1 MLKTFSEGLKRTRE
15 EAGISLER
23 VSAKT
28 RIDIK
33 FLEAIE
39 RGDINF
45 LPELYVKAFIKQYA
59 KVIGLDEEE
68 TLVDFLIAKEGKQIL
83 SKEEKT
89 LDSGTSEGSTNEQR
103 SDNEVKD
110 DKKESD
116 TPKTYTYTDD
126 SALKKEIAAENKKP
140 NPIVV
145 FVGILLGFIVIG
157 LFYILFIKKS
167 EEIIVQEK
175 PFEEV
180 LEESNKRQIE
190 ETNNL
195 ISEQNQ
201 STNSNELTLTITNT
215 DSNDSAWVL
224 IIIDDVSKQ
233 DFILLPK
240 ASKTVEAKNSFQ
252 FTLGNSGVIKLVL
265 NDDELEFNGR
275 RGAIRYFKLDKNG
288 MERIYSPPKLNS
300 N

>member
-1 MLKTFSEGLKRTRE
+1 MLKAFAEGLKRTRE
-15 EAGISLER
+15 EAGITLQR

-39 RGDINF
+39 RGDIDF

-68 TLVDFLIAKEGKQIL
+68 TLQDFLTAIEGREL
-83 SKEEKT
+83 VSSEEKAIESET
-89 LDSGTSEGSTNEQR
+89 PEGSSGDPKTDDEQER
-103 SDNEVKD
+103 VG
-110 DKKESD
+110 
-116 TPKTYTYTDD
+116 PKTYSFTDE
-126 SALKKEIAAENKKP
+126 SALKKEIADEKKKQ
-140 NPIVV
+140 NPIVLGG
-145 FVGILLGFIVIG
+145 GILLAIIVIG
-157 LFYILFIKKS
+157 LFYILIINKS

-180 LEESNKRQIE
+180 LEQTNKRTEEVNNSVIE
-190 ETNNL
+190 ENL
-195 ISEQNQ
+195 SRD
-201 STNSNELTLTITNT
+201 SKELTLTITNT

-224 IIIDDVSKQ
+224 IITDDISQQ

-240 ASKTVEAKNSFQ
+240 ASKTVQAKNNFQ
-252 FTLGNSGVIKLVL
+252 FTLGNSGVIKLAL
-265 NDDELEFNGR
+265 NSNELEFNGR
-275 RGAIRYFKLDKNG
+275 RRAIRYFKLDKDG
-288 MERIYSPPKLNS
+288 MERIYSPPKLNA